1 MTVVKTHIYLVV
13 SPVILHGSELIL
25 FILWED
31 CKLIQDWKSDLLLTS
46 EFRAS

>member
-1 MTVVKTHIYLVV
+1 MTVVKAHIYLVV
-13 SPVILHGSELIL
+13 FPAIFHGSALVL

-31 CKLIQDWKSDLLLTS
+31 CKLIQDWKRGLLLTS